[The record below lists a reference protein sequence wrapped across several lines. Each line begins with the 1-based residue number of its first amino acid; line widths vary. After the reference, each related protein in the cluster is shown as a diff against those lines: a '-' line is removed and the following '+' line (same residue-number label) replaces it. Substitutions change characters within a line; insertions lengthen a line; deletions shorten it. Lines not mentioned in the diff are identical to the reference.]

1 MARVWTSDEIR
12 ELIKTN
18 DKVLYGAL
26 KKLYECQTV
35 EEQSARCTTEHNGVG
50 FNGVDGPI
58 LSSFAEFLIKTGFLT
73 AKQKEIAR
81 KKLVK
86 YTNQLTYLANAS

>member
-1 MARVWTSDEIR
+1 MAKTWTTTEIKN
-12 ELIKTN
+12 LISTN
-18 DKVLYGAL
+18 DVVLYRAL
-26 KKLYECQTV
+26 KKLYECQTL
-35 EEQSARCTTEHNGVG
+35 EEQSAQCTTEHNGVG

-58 LSSFAEFLIKTGFLT
+58 LSSFSEFLLHTGFLT

-86 YTNQLTYLANAS
+86 YTKQLTLLANTP